1 MEYWERATQELSRR
15 DAVLAPVIEKFAGD
29 RLRGSGDAFRTL
41 ANAIVG
47 QQISVAAAAGIW
59 RRFLERYP
67 GPTAEAVAAADAE
80 ELRSCG
86 LSIRKVEY
94 LLGIA
99 RATLDGTLDDRKLSA
114 ASDDEVRATLCALR
128 GVGPWTA
135 EMYLI
140 FHLRRPDVL
149 PLGDIGLH
157 RAARRIYR
165 WPEGED
171 AARTRQRLLELG
183 ETWKPW
189 RTVAVWYL
197 WRELDVEPVVY

>member
-1 MEYWERATQELSRR
+1 LEYWDEAVRELTRR
-15 DAVLAPVIEKFAGD
+15 DAVLAPVMRKFDGD

-59 RRFLERYP
+59 RRLQARCP
-67 GPTAEAVAAADAE
+67 GPTAEAVAAASAE
-80 ELRSCG
+80 ELRACG
-86 LSIRKVEY
+86 LSVRKVEY
-94 LLGIA
+94 LSGIA
-99 RATLDGTLDDRKLSA
+99 RSFLDGTLDDGRLA
-114 ASDDEVRATLCALR
+114 GASDDEVRAALCSLR

-157 RAARRIYR
+157 RAARRIYG
-165 WPEGED
+165 WPEGEG
-171 AARTRQRLLELG
+171 AEATKRRLVELG
-183 ETWKPW
+183 DTWRPW

-197 WRELDVEPVVY
+197 WRELDAEPVVY

>member
-1 MEYWERATQELSRR
+1 MEYWDEAAGELSRR
-15 DAVLAPVIEKFAGD
+15 DAVLARVIEKFSGD

-59 RRFLERYP
+59 RRLLERFP
-67 GPTAEAVAAADAE
+67 GPSAEAVAAAFPED
-80 ELRSCG
+80 LRACG
-86 LSIRKVEY
+86 LSVRKAEY
-94 LLGIA
+94 LSGIA
-99 RATLDGTLDDRKLSA
+99 RTFLDGGLDDDKLA
-114 ASDDEVRATLCALR
+114 AAPDDEVRASLCALR

-157 RAARRIYR
+157 RAARRIYG
-165 WPEGED
+165 WPDGEGAE
-171 AARTRQRLLELG
+171 ATKKRLVEIG
-183 ETWKPW
+183 ETWRPW

-197 WRELDVEPVVY
+197 WRELDAEPVVY